1 MRQLTLCA
9 DVPSAVCNAVYIIE
23 AVVEKRKS
31 KKQSS
36 RRLRTIAPLTPRS
49 HDIFL
54 ANSARN
60 GPALTVIFHYSN
72 ALLITNTS
80 SIRLVDLLP
89 SMRDHARFA
98 GLHFFNP
105 VPVMKLVEVVSTPE
119 TSNETHQKLVDFCKS
134 LGKQPVSCKV
144 C

>member
-23 AVVEKRKS
+23 AVVEKKEV
-31 KKQSS
+31 KE
-36 RRLRTIAPLTPRS
+36 A
-49 HDIFL
+49 IFTE
-54 ANSARN
+54 AQNHC
-60 GPALTVIFHYSN
+60 PPN